1 MPRSQAKRLRERQ
14 GKRKEAV
21 KGAWGRPRRG
31 VATGRRWPVA
41 SRRLADACVAAY
53 VGGWGGQ
60 QGAALALASRA
71 VWMGGPVPPGGALA
85 APRRAARPARQGRG
99 ATVFCV
105 AFRVVP
111 KSSSSSAPPSPTS
124 SGRESLLHCCAVRLC
139 CLLLHLLL
147 AGALLW
153 LVVLLLLC
161 LFWWCIKDLHLLIVL
176 SFIIPHGSQ
185 FYCC

>member
-1 MPRSQAKRLRERQ
+1 MCCSGTWGGSLPRSQAKRLRERQ

-111 KSSSSSAPPSPTS
+111 KSSSSSALRRPLQAWLSMQAGPYGAG
-124 SGRESLLHCCAVRLC
+124 GRTHNTTCYLYRAVLREFTEENTVQHATLRTC
-139 CLLLHLLL
+139 T
-147 AGALLW
+147 
-153 LVVLLLLC
+153 V
-161 LFWWCIKDLHLLIVL
+161 
-176 SFIIPHGSQ
+176 S
-185 FYCC
+185 

>member
-1 MPRSQAKRLRERQ
+1 LPRSQAKRLRERQ

-71 VWMGGPVPPGGALA
+71 VWMGGPVPPGGPLA
-85 APRRAARPARQGRG
+85 APRSAARPRAGSSRSRG
-99 ATVFCV
+99 HGFLRG
-105 AFRVVP
+105 FPRRPQVVVVLR
-111 KSSSSSAPPSPTS
+111 SAPPP
-124 SGRESLLHCCAVRLC
+124 SGLAVNASRSVWCGRTNTQHNLLPVPCRAT
-139 CLLLHLLL
+139 
-147 AGALLW
+147 
-153 LVVLLLLC
+153 
-161 LFWWCIKDLHLLIVL
+161 
-176 SFIIPHGSQ
+176 
-185 FYCC
+185 